1 MFAMK
6 LRLNDTYTI
15 GFPIQ
20 VCEPLNADFDGD
32 TTAIQLVPPEAAQ
45 ETYERMSP
53 RYVNIYKKSNE
64 PIFKFSHEALN
75 GGAVATEYVF
85 DDPNELQSPTEY
97 YTDYAQL
104 VKDVEIDKKFSIGK
118 PIVFTGKI
126 GNVDYQSKITSYGRL
141 RVSKIIDADIDKI
154 GIFSNQFERLSA
166 KSAAKLSLYL
176 YQFPD
181 GVEKIKELQK
191 YFLRVVTKAGVV
203 TFDYKTLY
211 ADTDTETYKKIC
223 NIADSKEL
231 TDKQKL
237 LLMTEEFGKYE
248 KEVGASFSDDLKNEL
263 SRANRV
269 KLDSIV
275 AMTMPQFIL
284 SGVDEKPIITRGTLL
299 NGYTEKDFDY
309 HAIENRSLQSIK
321 VSGVKNISLSMVA
334 HYKLQ

>member
-1 MFAMK
+1 MFCCK
-6 LRLNDTYTI
+6 LRLNNTYTI

-32 TTAIQLVPPEAAQ
+32 TISIQLVPPEAAE

-64 PIFKFSHEALN
+64 PIFKFSHESLN
-75 GGAVATEYVF
+75 GAAVATEYVY
-85 DDPNELQSPTEY
+85 DDPEELESPREF
-97 YTDYAQL
+97 YTDYKQL

-126 GNVDYQSKITSYGRL
+126 GSVDYQSKVTSYGRL
-141 RVSKIIDADIDKI
+141 RISKIIDADIDKI
-154 GIFSNQFERLSA
+154 GIFSGPYERISA

-191 YFLRVVTKAGVV
+191 FFLKVVSKAGVV
-203 TFDYKTLY
+203 TFDFKTLY
-211 ADTDTETYKKIC
+211 SDSDTETYKRIC

-237 LLMTEEFGKYE
+237 LLMTEEYSKYE
-248 KEVGASFSDDLKNEL
+248 KEIENSFSDDLKNEL
-263 SRANRV
+263 ARANRV
-269 KLDSIV
+269 KLNSIT
-275 AMTMPQFIL
+275 AMTMPQLIL

-299 NGYTEKDFDY
+299 GGYSEKDMIY
-309 HAIENRSLQSIK
+309 HSIENRSLQSIK
-321 VSGVKNISLSMVA
+321 VSGVNILRLSMVA
-334 HYKLQ
+334 HSKLQ